1 MTRIAITAGIVGA
14 AGALTLAFAA
24 PSSALTYSAD
34 VEAQIDQSVSD
45 SIDPVE
51 LSTPTSDGGEA
62 AARAGA
68 GVLGVKATETGSAS
82 ASFQKSITASILGPG
97 GTPYT
102 GSAFL
107 SFLFYT
113 TGSFAGDGGELRIF
127 ANTDVDDSQAF
138 IAHDSEDFLGEQGLT
153 STEQLS
159 NRAFIDDGT
168 TYFGFT
174 SRLGLGGAEVGWE
187 AESALSLNG
196 QDTSVSNFL
205 RFDLAF
211 VPGDPFAFELEFLAE
226 PNVGANL
233 SGGVDFFGTSTLTS
247 VGVTLDDPDFEI
259 ADLAVTAAVAG
270 GGTLDLVALAE
281 ANAAALLAPVPVPAP
296 LSLLGAA
303 LAGLWVV
310 RRRVA
315 PGACRVA

>member
-1 MTRIAITAGIVGA
+1 MTRITITAGSLGA
-14 AGALTLAFAA
+14 ACALTLAFAA
-24 PSSALTYSAD
+24 PSSAITYSAE
-34 VEAQIDQSVSD
+34 VEGQIDQSVSD
-45 SIDPVE
+45 ATDPVE

-68 GVLGVKATETGSAS
+68 GVLGVKATESGSAS
-82 ASFQKSITASILGPG
+82 ASFRKSITASIVGPDD
-97 GTPYT
+97 TLYT

-107 SFLFYT
+107 SLLFYT
-113 TGSFAGDGGELRIF
+113 TGSFTGDGGSLRIF
-127 ANTDVDDSQAF
+127 ASTDVDDSDAF
-138 IAHDSEDFLGEQGLT
+138 IANDSADFPSEPDLT
-153 STEQLS
+153 ATEQLS
-159 NRAFIDDGT
+159 NRAFVDDGT

-187 AESALSLNG
+187 AESALSLSG

-226 PNVGANL
+226 PFVGANL
-233 SGGVDFFGTSTLTS
+233 SGGVDFFGTSTLTG

-259 ADLAVTAAVAG
+259 ADLSVTAALTG
-270 GGTLDLVALAE
+270 GGSLDLVELAE

-296 LSLLGAA
+296 LPLLGAA
-303 LAGLWVV
+303 LAGLWAM
-310 RRRVA
+310 RRRGA
-315 PGACRVA
+315 PGAPRAA